1 MEHMYPNIADTSEK
15 KTPSGSG
22 VDQDG
27 KAYKLIKLNYDIVI
41 IVRTV
46 DPGLL
51 PRPLL
56 TKYARSMI
64 PRQ

>member
-1 MEHMYPNIADTSEK
+1 MEYMYPNNAGTTEK
-15 KTPSGSG
+15 KTGSG

-41 IVRTV
+41 IVRPV

-51 PRPLL
+51 PWPLL
-56 TKYARSMI
+56 TKYTRSMI
-64 PRQ
+64 LRQ